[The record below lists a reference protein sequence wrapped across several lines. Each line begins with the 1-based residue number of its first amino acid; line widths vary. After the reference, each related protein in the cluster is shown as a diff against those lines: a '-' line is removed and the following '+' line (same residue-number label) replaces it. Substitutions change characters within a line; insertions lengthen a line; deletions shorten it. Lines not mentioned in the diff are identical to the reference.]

1 VTPPRT
7 TTLKHIAAHLDLSV
21 AAVSMALRDH
31 ASLPATTIARVK
43 RAALQ
48 LNSTPN
54 SAGSALAAH
63 RQQLRVR
70 RDFAV
75 IALVSERATRDGGL
89 QHPRAQRLLAGATA
103 RARISGTAMN
113 TPFKEVPMTINIITA
128 ELLADMIPADLIA
141 ALTFD
146 ASITQTNRVP
156 VSNRGDAFAIR
167 GFRHRNVLIDG
178 VTGGDYIPTQM
189 IDRIEVV
196 KGPNTPYSPSDPGG
210 WVNIITKHPQGS
222 DHLNVN
228 LRAGNHGRHARQSRR
243 SPGKGRTL
251 ERALHVPLIVRLPR
265 VNGGRATRALADFS
279 DIFPTVLDLADL
291 PRVATEGHSWVRSYA
306 TLPDTLPATGSTP
319 NATLPAPRATNVSN
333 WIRTAVSSKSS
344 STPLKRIPRHR
355 HVIPPLPPR
364 TAHLRRA
371 RLHPGS
377 GCDAAVSRLHP
388 RPHAQDCRTCETLIL
403 SLSCAFTP
411 LLLFSL
417 CCSPP
422 APPSPRTPRRPTSS
436 SSSPTTSA
444 PRPSP
449 PSVTRTFRRR
459 ISTASCAAASRSTA
473 PT

>member
-1 VTPPRT
+1 MTPPPT
-7 TTLKHIAAHLDLSV
+7 TPLKHIAAHLNLSV

-48 LNSTPN
+48 LNYAPN
-54 SAGSALAAH
+54 PAGSALAAH

-70 RDFAV
+70 RDFAI

-113 TPFKEVPMTINIITA
+113 TPFKEVPMTINVITA
-128 ELLADMIPADLIA
+128 ELLAAMIPADLIA
-141 ALTFD
+141 ALTFN

-178 VTGGDYIPTQM
+178 VTGGDCIPTQM

-196 KGPNTPYSPSDPGG
+196 KGPNTPYRPSDPVG

-243 SPGKGRTL
+243 SAGKGLTL
-251 ERALHVPLIVRLPR
+251 ERALHVPLIVPLPR

-291 PRVATEGHSWVRSYA
+291 PRVATAGHSWGPLLRDAPGHAPRDWIYA
-306 TLPDTLPATGSTP
+306 QRDTARTARDQRFKLDSNGGFFEIALDPDQKNPVGPTRDPAT
-319 NATLPAPRATNVSN
+319 A
-333 WIRTAVSSKSS
+333 
-344 STPLKRIPRHR
+344 
-355 HVIPPLPPR
+355 
-364 TAHLRRA
+364 TAHRA
-371 RLHPGS
+371 L
-377 GCDAAVSRLHP
+377 
-388 RPHAQDCRTCETLIL
+388 
-403 SLSCAFTP
+403 TP
-411 LLLFSL
+411 
-417 CCSPP
+417 CSPP
-422 APPSPRTPRRPTSS
+422 SRLRL
-436 SSSPTTSA
+436 
-444 PRPSP
+444 
-449 PSVTRTFRRR
+449 RRR
-459 ISTASCAAASRSTA
+459 RFPVTPPTACARLSNL
-473 PT
+473 